1 MRPNEADY
9 KIYQVDAFTDT
20 LFKGNPACVVPLKE
34 WLTDELLLKIAKEN
48 AVAETAYF
56 IEHED
61 HFHLRWFT
69 PDIEMDLCGHATLA
83 TAHVIK
89 RCLNY
94 SQNIIFF
101 KTKSGDLKVNIDNN
115 IYFMDF
121 PSRVAQPSN
130 LAEEIKLSL
139 NIQPIE
145 VYKSRDYL
153 LIYKNQNDI
162 ENITIDRTH
171 FDQINLGYGGVI
183 VSSIGNSA
191 DFVSRFFT
199 PQASIL
205 EDPVT
210 GSAHCTLI
218 PYWSSKLKKNTMK
231 AIQLSARGGQIKC
244 QNLKDR
250 VVIAGQALLFSF
262 GEFYIP

>member
-218 PYWSSKLKKNTMK
+218 PYWSSKLKKDTME

>member
-1 MRPNEADY
+1 MKVKYFKVDSFTNE
-9 KIYQVDAFTDT
+9 
-20 LFKGNPACVVPLKE
+20 LFKGNPACVVPLSD
-34 WLTDELLLKIAKEN
+34 WLEDEILLKIAQEN
-48 AVAETAYF
+48 AVSETAFF
-56 IEHED
+56 IRKKD
-61 HFHLRWFT
+61 CFHLRWFT
-69 PDIEMDLCGHATLA
+69 PEIEIDLCGHATLA

-89 RCLNY
+89 TCLNF

-115 IYFMDF
+115 VYLMDF
-121 PSRVAQPSN
+121 PSRAAEPST
-130 LAEEIKLSL
+130 LAKEISMSL
-139 NIQPIE
+139 NIQPAE

-153 LIYKNQNDI
+153 LIYNSQIDI
-162 ENITIDRTH
+162 ENITIDRTY

-183 VSSIGNSA
+183 VSSIGNST

-218 PYWSSKLKKNTMK
+218 PYWSSKLKKDKME
-231 AIQLSARGGQIKC
+231 AIQLSERGGQIKC
-244 QNLKDR
+244 QNLTDR
-250 VVIAGQALLFSF
+250 VIIGGQAILFSF
-262 GEFYIP
+262 GEFYIH

>member
-1 MRPNEADY
+1 MKLKYFKVNSFTNE
-9 KIYQVDAFTDT
+9 
-20 LFKGNPACVVPLKE
+20 LCKGNPACVVPLSG
-34 WLTDELLLKIAKEN
+34 WLEDEILLKIAREN
-48 AVAETAYF
+48 AVSETAFF
-56 IEHED
+56 IRKKD
-61 HFHLRWFT
+61 SFHLRWFT
-69 PDIEMDLCGHATLA
+69 PEIEMDLCGHATLA

-89 RCLNY
+89 NCLNY

-115 IYFMDF
+115 IYFMNF
-121 PSRVAQPSN
+121 PSRVASPSH

-139 NIQPIE
+139 NIQPVE
-145 VYKSRDYL
+145 VHKSRDYL

-218 PYWSSKLKKNTMK
+218 PYWSSKLKKDTME
-231 AIQLSARGGQIKC
+231 AIQLSERGGQIKC
-244 QNLKDR
+244 QNLNDR
-250 VVIAGQALLFSF
+250 VVVGGQAILFSF

>member
-1 MRPNEADY
+1 MKLKYFKVDSFTNE
-9 KIYQVDAFTDT
+9 
-20 LFKGNPACVVPLKE
+20 LFKGNPACVVPLSE
-34 WLTDELLLKIAKEN
+34 WLEDEILLKIAREN
-48 AVAETAYF
+48 AVSETAFF
-56 IEHED
+56 IRKKD

-69 PDIEMDLCGHATLA
+69 PEIEMDLCGHATLA

-89 RCLNY
+89 SCLNY

-101 KTKSGDLKVNIDNN
+101 KTKSGDLKVNIDND
-115 IYFMDF
+115 IYFMDL
-121 PSRVAQPSN
+121 PSRAATPFH

-183 VSSIGNSA
+183 VSSVGNSA

-218 PYWSSKLKKNTMK
+218 PYWSSKLKKDTME
-231 AIQLSARGGQIKC
+231 AVQLSERGGQIKC
-244 QNLKDR
+244 QNLNDR
-250 VVIAGQALLFSF
+250 VVISGQAILFSF